1 MHDDYLE
8 AVSNMLISCG
18 GLVAGQSVLIVQEP
32 PGAGYHDPRLSAVVA
47 SGARRLGLRP
57 MHHTAPSSLNPGPPE
72 DSLAAAMEQA
82 DLTVFLARRGDQ
94 MRFSHSKTS
103 HKALVCYAVDLA
115 MLRSDF
121 GTVPHAAMVALRN
134 TIDRFLWRA
143 GHIHVACPLGTD
155 YWGRVDA
162 LHPEPSDTQTLR
174 FPLSVHSPL
183 PAAGF
188 AGRIVQAG
196 FLVGTGSRYYRPYA
210 CPLNS
215 PIAINCKG
223 HEILSFDGAADD
235 VARAQAHY
243 AAIAQ
248 MFGLQKRFLHSWH
261 AGIHPGC
268 QFENPAGTNFERWSG
283 SAFGNPRLMHMHSCG
298 AYPPGEISLNL
309 LDPTITVDGIALWDK
324 GNLRPERLPEGPAL
338 LAVYPDL
345 ARALYAPA
353 RACGAVHDQLCFA

>member
-1 MHDDYLE
+1 MHDDYLT

-18 GLVAGQSVLIVQEP
+18 GLDAGQTVLIVQDP
-32 PGAGYHDPRLSAVVA
+32 PGVGYHDPRLNDVVTRVA
-47 SGARRLGLRP
+47 KHLGFSTL
-57 MHHTAPSSLNPGPPE
+57 HHTEASSQNPGPPE
-72 DSLAAAMEQA
+72 GRLAAEMQQA

-94 MRFSHSKTS
+94 MRFSQSQTGQI
-103 HKALVCYAVDLA
+103 ALVCYAVDLA
-115 MLRSDF
+115 MLRSGF

-143 GHIHVACPLGTD
+143 SHIHVACPLGTD
-155 YWGRVDA
+155 YWGRVRTA
-162 LHPEPSDTQTLR
+162 HNKPSDTQTLR

-183 PAAGF
+183 LAAGF

-210 CPLNS
+210 CPLNK

-223 HEILSFDGAADD
+223 HEILSFDGVADD

-248 MFGLQKRFLHSWH
+248 MYGLQKRFLHSWH

-268 QFENPAGTNFERWSG
+268 QFDNPAGSNFERWSG

-324 GNLRPERLPEGPAL
+324 GKLRPERLPEGPAL
-338 LAVYPDL
+338 LAAYPKL
-345 ARALYAPA
+345 ARALHAPA